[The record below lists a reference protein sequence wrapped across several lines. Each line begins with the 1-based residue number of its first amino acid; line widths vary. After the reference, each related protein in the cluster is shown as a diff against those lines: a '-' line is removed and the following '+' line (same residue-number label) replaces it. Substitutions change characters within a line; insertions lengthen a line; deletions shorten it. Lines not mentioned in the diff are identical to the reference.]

1 MSDERDFE
9 AVGRPVAVARAGVP
23 REQGL
28 EVARVA
34 RVGAWRVSKTR

>member
-1 MSDERDFE
+1 MSDEHDFE

-28 EVARVA
+28 EVARVR
-34 RVGAWRVSKTR
+34 RVGARHMSKTR